1 MKIKFLQN
9 AYIAGILL
17 VTGSSV
23 AWFFKEEYV
32 KYFFAAGTLM
42 VIIYHFVTMM
52 ITREENFVKQ
62 RLLRIGLISSL
73 FLALGTYSMFDH
85 SDLWVPSILIYALV
99 TLYRSFRS

>member
-1 MKIKFLQN
+1 MKIKYLQN

-23 AWFFKEEYV
+23 AWFLKEENAKYV
-32 KYFFAAGTLM
+32 FATGTLI
-42 VIIYHFVTMM
+42 VVLYHFISMM
-52 ITREENFVKQ
+52 ITKEENFVKQ